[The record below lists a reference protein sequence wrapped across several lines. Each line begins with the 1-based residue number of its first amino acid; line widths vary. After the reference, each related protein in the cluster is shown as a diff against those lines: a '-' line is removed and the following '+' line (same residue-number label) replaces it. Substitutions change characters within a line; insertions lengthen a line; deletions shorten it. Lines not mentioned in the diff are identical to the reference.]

1 MGQTGMSVPTE
12 NDGLKKNGVKLS
24 VKIGGRT
31 REVEV
36 APEGGSLRWRLDGR
50 TREVDAVE
58 VAAGT
63 YSILVEGRAIEVRV
77 QEDLEGLRIYAG
89 GEEFTATIVDPRQWQ
104 GRHGHAVEV
113 EGRLQI
119 LAPMPGKIVRV
130 LVKQGEAVAAGQ
142 GIVVVEAMK
151 MQNEVRSR
159 KTGIVEKLLV
169 AEGKTVNAGEVL
181 AVVV

>member
-1 MGQTGMSVPTE
+1 M
-12 NDGLKKNGVKLS
+12 KLR
-24 VKIGGRT
+24 VKIEGRT
-31 REVEV
+31 REVE
-36 APEGGSLRWRLDGR
+36 ATREGGRLRWRLDGKPV
-50 TREVDAVE
+50 EADAVK
-58 VAAGT
+58 VAAET
-63 YSILVEGRAIEVRV
+63 YSILLGGQAFEVRV
-77 QEDLEGLRIYAG
+77 HAAGDGLRIQAG
-89 GEEFTATIVDPRQWQ
+89 GQEFAAAIVDPRQWQ

-130 LVKQGEAVAAGQ
+130 LVKQGERVQAGQ

-159 KTGIVEKLLV
+159 KTGIVERLLV
-169 AEGKTVNAGEVL
+169 TEGKTVNAGEVV